1 MWKWKLFKLYSFM
14 VFNVVVSLFAVVLI
28 VMSFV
33 PVIAA
38 QPLPKQVEI
47 EDLERRVAGFE
58 SLNLDHRLTVIET
71 ILKEDQDNEWKSSAT
86 GIGTG
91 LLIVHTA
98 YREVRKRIQDED
110 KD

>member
-1 MWKWKLFKLYSFM
+1 MWKWKPFKLYSFM
-14 VFNVVVSLFAVVLI
+14 VFNVVVSLFAVVLM

-33 PVIAA
+33 PIIAA
-38 QPLPKQVEI
+38 QPQQQVEI
-47 EDLERRVAGFE
+47 EDFGRRVAGFE

-71 ILKEDQDNEWKSSAT
+71 LLKEDQDNEWKHSAT